1 MDILAIIPARSGSK
15 GVSKKNIRSIGGKPL
30 IEYTIN
36 SAKKSKKIN
45 KIILT
50 TDSKEIANFA
60 KKKGIEVP
68 FLRPKKFSKDDSSAL
83 DYVKHALKFLEQK
96 QSYIPDI
103 ILILQPTSPIRKIGL
118 IDKSISLLKKSKASC
133 VLTVTEVKNHPY
145 LSFWYPKKRFLKP
158 LKSDFKKFN
167 RRQKFPTMYY
177 PTGSV
182 YAFWYKTI
190 QKYDSFY
197 GQKIKPIIID
207 QEDSIDI
214 DSIFDFFMAEMKI
227 LHWKKYKKS

>member
-15 GVSKKNIRSIGGKPL
+15 GVSKKNTRSIAGKPL

-45 KIILT
+45 RIILS

-68 FLRPKKFSKDDSSAL
+68 FLRPKKISKGNSPAL
-83 DYVKHALKFLEQK
+83 DYVKHALKFLENE

-118 IDKSISLLKKSKASC
+118 INKSISLLKKSKASC
-133 VLTVTEVKNHPY
+133 VMTVTKVKNHPY
-145 LSFWYPKKRFLKP
+145 LTFWYPQEQFLKP

-190 QKYDSFY
+190 QKYDSIY
-197 GQKIKPIIID
+197 GNKIKPIIID
-207 QEDSIDI
+207 QENSIDI
-214 DSIFDFFMAEMKI
+214 DSIFDFFIAEMRI
-227 LHWKKYKKS
+227 LHWNRYRK